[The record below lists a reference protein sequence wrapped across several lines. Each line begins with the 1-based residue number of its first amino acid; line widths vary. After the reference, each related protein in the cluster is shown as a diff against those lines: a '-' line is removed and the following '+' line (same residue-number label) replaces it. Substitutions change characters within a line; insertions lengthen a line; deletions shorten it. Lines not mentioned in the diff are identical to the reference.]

1 MLPTISSPRWKTLFI
16 QFSKLAK
23 LPKPVKGC
31 LAQKQMVEVRQ
42 WASLHGKSVRQNTT
56 QNFSTKDKPGTLPL
70 NVYQTWPPKEEAVN
84 FNTLLQDVNGAQDKE
99 IESSNRGR
107 KIIHSQGTY
116 VVYPH
121 SRRPRDL
128 PTSSFYIVRL
138 LEDLPED
145 DHVAHVRTEWYTQ
158 DLFDPLLFTTTGK
171 EHVVSK
177 DGISETITSIKSVAD
192 DTIEIK
198 ENDYYVLL
206 ASLRSSEDTA
216 LPQEETEL
224 TANGDLSED
233 NEVTDNQSS
242 RPKRR
247 SGSIYWLS
255 FLLRFCEYKVTL
267 S

>member
-1 MLPTISSPRWKTLFI
+1 M
-16 QFSKLAK
+16 A
-23 LPKPVKGC
+23 
-31 LAQKQMVEVRQ
+31 EVRQ

-70 NVYQTWPPKEEAVN
+70 NVYQTSPPKEEAVN

-206 ASLRSSEDTA
+206 ASLHSSEDTV

-247 SGSIYWLS
+247 SGSIY
-255 FLLRFCEYKVTL
+255 
-267 S
+267 